1 MKDIAIVKAGEGLKF
16 IDSYPL
22 CICALDV
29 GKKAV
34 VESDPD
40 ELIVTKILGK
50 AIVDDEFDTA
60 DWKIKQ
66 VLR

>member
-1 MKDIAIVKAGEGLKF
+1 MKDIAIVKAGEGLKVN
-16 IDSYPL
+16 DSDPL